1 MPVKKAEIKNEVNE
15 ISEVGQEIQAKE
27 AELNKF
33 FVPSVNITFNKE
45 PKSLLAKIQRI
56 RVELLTYDLKQ
67 SGENKFAKFS
77 YFALKDFIPTLNYLM
92 DKYGVISAFNL
103 TNEIATLDIIDVE
116 NPNDK
121 ITFSTPVADAEVK
134 GCTAV
139 QNLGSIHTYLK
150 RYLYL
155 NAFEISEN
163 DVLETL
169 VGDVS
174 LKDASATKLTK
185 QQTAKENAT
194 PSTSTRVNPFA
205 TSNSIPTP
213 TTPNPLGETPTVP
226 TPQVEKPKENP
237 VEVWKQEIRNAVTKR
252 TSHAKEIT
260 EFIKSQ
266 GVKIS
271 LVDLATEDQYKAIIG
286 FINTI
291 STDI

>member
-1 MPVKKAEIKNEVNE
+1 MPVKKTEIKNEVNGM
-15 ISEVGQEIQAKE
+15 SEVGQETQAKE

-33 FVPSVNITFNKE
+33 FVPSVNIIFDKE

-92 DKYGVISAFNL
+92 DKYGVTSAFNL

-163 DVLETL
+163 DVLDTL

-174 LKDASATKLTK
+174 LKDASATKLAK
-185 QQTAKENAT
+185 QQNIKENAT
-194 PSTSTRVNPFA
+194 PNTSTRVNPFA
-205 TSNSIPTP
+205 PTSTA
-213 TTPNPLGETPTVP
+213 PNPLGETPTVP
-226 TPQVEKPKENP
+226 TPQVEKPIENP

-252 TSHAKEIT
+252 TNHAKEIT

-266 GVKIS
+266 GLKIS
-271 LVDLATEDQYKAIIG
+271 LVDLATEDQYKAIIS

-291 STDI
+291 ATDI

>member
-1 MPVKKAEIKNEVNE
+1 MPVKKTEIKNEVNGM
-15 ISEVGQEIQAKE
+15 SEVGQETQAKE

-33 FVPSVNITFNKE
+33 FVPSVNITFDKE

-92 DKYGVISAFNL
+92 DKYGVTSAFNL

-163 DVLETL
+163 DVLDTL

-174 LKDASATKLTK
+174 LKDASATKLAK
-185 QQTAKENAT
+185 QQSIKENAT
-194 PSTSTRVNPFA
+194 SNTSTRVNPFA
-205 TSNSIPTP
+205 PTS

-226 TPQVEKPKENP
+226 TPQVEKPIENP
-237 VEVWKQEIRNAVTKR
+237 VEVWKQEIRNAVAKR

-266 GVKIS
+266 GLKIS
-271 LVDLATEDQYKAIIG
+271 LVDLATEDQYKAIIS

-291 STDI
+291 ATDI

>member
-1 MPVKKAEIKNEVNE
+1 MPVKKTEIKNEVNGM
-15 ISEVGQEIQAKE
+15 SEVGQETQAKE

-33 FVPSVNITFNKE
+33 FVPSVNIIFDKE

-92 DKYGVISAFNL
+92 DKYGVTSAFNL

-163 DVLETL
+163 DVLDTL

-174 LKDASATKLTK
+174 LKDASATKLAK
-185 QQTAKENAT
+185 QQNIKENAT
-194 PSTSTRVNPFA
+194 PNTSTRVNPFA
-205 TSNSIPTP
+205 PTS

-226 TPQVEKPKENP
+226 TPQVEKPIENP

-266 GVKIS
+266 GLKIS
-271 LVDLATEDQYKAIIG
+271 LVDLATEDQYKAIIS

-291 STDI
+291 ATDI

>member
-1 MPVKKAEIKNEVNE
+1 MPVKKTELKNEVNGM
-15 ISEVGQEIQAKE
+15 SEVGQETQAKE

-33 FVPSVNITFNKE
+33 FVPSVNIIFDKE

-92 DKYGVISAFNL
+92 DKYGVTSAFNL

-163 DVLETL
+163 DVLGTL

-174 LKDASATKLTK
+174 LKDASATKLAK
-185 QQTAKENAT
+185 QQNIKENAT
-194 PSTSTRVNPFA
+194 PNTSTRVNPFA
-205 TSNSIPTP
+205 PTS

-226 TPQVEKPKENP
+226 TPQVEKPIENP

-266 GVKIS
+266 GLKIS
-271 LVDLATEDQYKAIIG
+271 LVDLATEDQYKAIIS

-291 STDI
+291 ATDI

>member
-1 MPVKKAEIKNEVNE
+1 MPVKKTEIKNEVNGM
-15 ISEVGQEIQAKE
+15 SEVGQETQAKE

-33 FVPSVNITFNKE
+33 FVPSVNITFDKE

-56 RVELLTYDLKQ
+56 RVELLTYDLKP

-92 DKYGVISAFNL
+92 DKYGVTSAFNL

-163 DVLETL
+163 DVLDTL

-174 LKDASATKLTK
+174 LKDASATKLVK
-185 QQTAKENAT
+185 QQSIKENAT
-194 PSTSTRVNPFA
+194 PNTSARVNPFA
-205 TSNSIPTP
+205 PTSTA
-213 TTPNPLGETPTVP
+213 PNPLGETPTVP
-226 TPQVEKPKENP
+226 TPQVEKPIENP

-252 TSHAKEIT
+252 TNHAKEIT

-266 GVKIS
+266 GLKIS
-271 LVDLATEDQYKAIIG
+271 LVDLATEDQ
-286 FINTI
+286 
-291 STDI
+291 

>member
-1 MPVKKAEIKNEVNE
+1 MPVKKTEIKNEVNGM
-15 ISEVGQEIQAKE
+15 SEVGQETQAKE

-33 FVPSVNITFNKE
+33 FVPSVNITFDKE

-92 DKYGVISAFNL
+92 DKYGVTSAFNL

-163 DVLETL
+163 DVLDTL

-174 LKDASATKLTK
+174 LKDASATKLAK
-185 QQTAKENAT
+185 QQSIKENTT
-194 PSTSTRVNPFA
+194 PNTSTRVNPFA
-205 TSNSIPTP
+205 PTS

-226 TPQVEKPKENP
+226 TPEVEKPIENP

-266 GVKIS
+266 GLKIS
-271 LVDLATEDQYKAIIG
+271 LVDLATEDQYKAIIS

-291 STDI
+291 ATDI

>member
-1 MPVKKAEIKNEVNE
+1 MSVKKTEIKNEVNGM
-15 ISEVGQEIQAKE
+15 SEVGQETQAKE

-33 FVPSVNITFNKE
+33 FVPSVNITFDKE

-92 DKYGVISAFNL
+92 DKYGVTSAFNL

-163 DVLETL
+163 DVLDTL

-174 LKDASATKLTK
+174 LKDASATKLAK
-185 QQTAKENAT
+185 QQSIKENAT
-194 PSTSTRVNPFA
+194 SNTSARVNPFA
-205 TSNSIPTP
+205 PTS

-226 TPQVEKPKENP
+226 TPQVEKPIENP

-252 TSHAKEIT
+252 TNHAKEIT

-266 GVKIS
+266 GLKIS
-271 LVDLATEDQYKAIIG
+271 LVDLATEDQYKAIIS

-291 STDI
+291 ATDI